1 MILNKSKKIST
12 YLKRELK
19 DTIILGPT
27 FSNMYKI
34 NKKFNMNIIL
44 KYKNTKEIINQL
56 NYVNKHYISNKIS
69 VEIDINPLKL

>member
-1 MILNKSKKIST
+1 
-12 YLKRELK
+12 
-19 DTIILGPT
+19 
-27 FSNMYKI
+27 
-34 NKKFNMNIIL
+34 MNIIL